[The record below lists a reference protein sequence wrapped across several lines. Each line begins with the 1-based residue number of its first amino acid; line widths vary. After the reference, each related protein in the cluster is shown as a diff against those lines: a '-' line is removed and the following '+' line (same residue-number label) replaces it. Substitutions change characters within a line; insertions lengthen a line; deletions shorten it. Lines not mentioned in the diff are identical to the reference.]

1 MCTGN
6 VPPSNTQTTTTQS
19 SSSTSSS
26 SIRSTYDTTSSY
38 NIKDGSVISDNSIE
52 YIDTLSNYSSSFDDE
67 VISQQQEIEKKIIE
81 FGPIKVRPRK
91 NPAPTLA
98 TGRRSKYEI
107 LSPDQEQKRQIRRAR
122 NRAAAEKVRVRR
134 LGIEEQL
141 TKEIK
146 DLEQQKSYLVNNIN
160 ELENKKLLL
169 QTRFMTHEYLCM
181 NNNKIDGTISLN
193 ENDFSLI
200 NNQLQSNDNNNNNN
214 KVTNLYNTA
223 NDFQSMDTTDIFSN
237 TSTLIQLSSSE
248 IKNDLLFE
256 FNDLDN
262 ILNNPQSSYVYAED
276 DEFNELLTMS

>member
-52 YIDTLSNYSSSFDDE
+52 YIDTLN
-67 VISQQQEIEKKIIE
+67 
-81 FGPIKVRPRK
+81 
-91 NPAPTLA
+91 
-98 TGRRSKYEI
+98 
-107 LSPDQEQKRQIRRAR
+107 QEQKRQIRRAR